1 MSEVN
6 FSHVIIIILTYSA
19 DRQLLL
25 EKKEQNRT
33 KKEELERAQSEIQN
47 RREEYKKHYSTQL
60 TRLEELKSEFMAEL
74 VNYRRYDKT

>member
-1 MSEVN
+1 M
-6 FSHVIIIILTYSA
+6 IIILTYSA

-74 VNYRRYDKT
+74 VNCRRYDKT